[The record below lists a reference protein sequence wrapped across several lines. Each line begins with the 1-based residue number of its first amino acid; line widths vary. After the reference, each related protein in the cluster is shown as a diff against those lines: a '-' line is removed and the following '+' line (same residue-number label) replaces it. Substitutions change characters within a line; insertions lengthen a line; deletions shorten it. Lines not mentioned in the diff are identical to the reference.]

1 MAINRNGSDYSQF
14 RNGGD
19 DIQESIRRLA
29 GISNRGK
36 GRLKTAPTRGAIDS
50 AASQALPS
58 GADPSSSASG
68 IVSPLQEQAYTGST
82 YYSLVSSDGLFTVEF
97 PDQTSYIDDN
107 GAGDTYVFEH
117 IDPAA

>member
-36 GRLKTAPTRGAIDS
+36 GRLKPAPTRGAIDS

-68 IVSPLQEQAYTGST
+68 IVGPLTEQAYAGST
-82 YYSLVSSDGLFTVEF
+82 YYYQTSSDGLFVIEF
-97 PDQTSYIDDN
+97 ADYTD
-107 GAGDTYVFEH
+107 YVDAETNTLRFLH
-117 IDPAA
+117 IDPNA